1 MAARFENKH
10 LRTPRP
16 YGGLKDHEEEL
27 RMNNALRDQ
36 LLKAGLVTED
46 QVKAADEGGR
56 RAPAAR
62 GDDAQPRR
70 RQPGKQGKRGTQD
83 GRRRPAAQPGGTE
96 QQPAA
101 KPAAARR
108 KPAKSGKAAKANPA
122 QTPSPYAHLD
132 KAAREAVRRFLREN
146 RVNGG
151 EGDTPYHFQEGAAV
165 RKIWITSEQRQAL
178 TEGALVI
185 VPRNE
190 RYYVIDAALTEGL
203 LGLDPKAEIIRADA
217 QTGGGEEEDPAY
229 KDHPIP
235 DDLVW

>member
-1 MAARFENKH
+1 
-10 LRTPRP
+10 
-16 YGGLKDHEEEL
+16 
-27 RMNNALRDQ
+27 MNNALRDQ

-46 QVKAADEGGR
+46 QVKAADDGGR
-56 RAPAAR
+56 KAPAAR
-62 GDDAQPRR
+62 GNDAQPRG
-70 RQPGKQGKRGTQD
+70 RQQGKRGAQA
-83 GRRRPAAQPGGTE
+83 GQRR
-96 QQPAA
+96 QPAQSRDVE
-101 KPAAARR
+101 KPAVKPAPARR

-132 KAAREAVRRFLREN
+132 KATREAVRRFLREN

-151 EGDTPYHFQEGAAV
+151 EGETPYHFQEGAAV

-178 TEGALVI
+178 TEGTLVI

-203 LGLDPKAEIIRADA
+203 LGLDPKAEVIRADA
-217 QTGGGEEEDPAY
+217 QTGGDEEEDPAY